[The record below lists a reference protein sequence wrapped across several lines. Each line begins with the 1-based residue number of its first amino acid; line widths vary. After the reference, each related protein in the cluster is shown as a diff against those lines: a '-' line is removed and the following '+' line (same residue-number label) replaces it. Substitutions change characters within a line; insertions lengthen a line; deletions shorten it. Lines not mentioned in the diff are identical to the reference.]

1 MATREEIAR
10 QAVLTTLRDPAVG
23 RMVFGVGWVL
33 ILPNDYERVAKA
45 IESGAITVHID
56 SSLPSHM
63 AQYNSGANRLD
74 VPPGGSDPA
83 LLIHES
89 THAIF
94 DIRSLPASTSESEGI
109 AYIAQALF
117 GRLKY
122 GRPRSRYMV
131 SADPVNPVSWFGWQ
145 TIFDQSSALAEILVT
160 TPYLRRDQV
169 TMLFTAVSM
178 TTTYI
183 NQGPDTSYNGVPGT

>member
-1 MATREEIAR
+1 MATPEEIAR
-10 QAVLTTLRDPAVG
+10 QSVLTTLRDPAVA
-23 RMVFGVGWVL
+23 RMIFGVGWVL

-45 IESGAITVHID
+45 IESGAITVQID

-63 AQYNSGANRLD
+63 AQYDSNSNRLS
-74 VPPGGSDPA
+74 VPPGGSSPS

-94 DIRSLPASTSESEGI
+94 DIRSLPSSTAESEGV

-122 GRPRSRYMV
+122 GPPRSRYMV
-131 SADPVNPVSWFGWQ
+131 SADPMNPVSWFGWQ
-145 TIFDQSSALAEILVT
+145 TIFDQSTALAEMLVT

-169 TMLFTAVSM
+169 MMLFTAVSM

-183 NQGPDTSYNGVPGT
+183 KQGPNTSYNGVPGT